1 SDRRGML
8 SHLPCKGMVDSSH
21 RNSSNPSC
29 FQERHMA
36 QQAIF
41 GPFFATMLL
50 TLIVWV
56 HMYVRR
62 IYFITASKVSPQ
74 DLAVPGEL
82 ARRSPPAVSNP
93 SDNLKNLFEMPVL
106 FYALTLYLFATG
118 QADPGYVYAGWI
130 FAAFRA
136 LHSAVH
142 CTFNLVLLRFWLYAI
157 STAAL
162 WFMMLRA
169 ALKHFGVL

>member
-1 SDRRGML
+1 
-8 SHLPCKGMVDSSH
+8 
-21 RNSSNPSC
+21 
-29 FQERHMA
+29 MA
-36 QQAIF
+36 PQAIF

-50 TLIVWV
+50 TLVVWV
-56 HMYVRR
+56 YMYVRR
-62 IYFITASKVSPQ
+62 IHFITGNNINPQ
-74 DLAVPGEL
+74 DLTIPGEL
-82 ARRSPPAVSNP
+82 ARRSSPAVSNP

-118 QADPGYVYAGWI
+118 QVDAGYVYVGWT

-136 LHSAVH
+136 LHSAIH

-162 WFMMLRA
+162 WFMVIRA
-169 ALKHFGVL
+169 ALTHFGVL